1 MRTNAPAYS
10 LLVSSLPL
18 LLAAVLLQSACEPY
32 ENGPSLPDELLL
44 LQGEGIDGRLYM
56 LAPTAQSVISIDPQT
71 REFEAIPVGRDPT
84 VLARPKG
91 GDVLYTLDRK
101 DNALSQISA
110 GGSVSSVDLGAP
122 FTTLDWSPDGTR
134 AIAWFH
140 PDEADD
146 LVVDGSLN
154 LNAYAAIEIG
164 EDEVS
169 VSFGSLTFEPHAVI
183 FSADSTKVL
192 IATTARLHIVDLLA
206 DPISELAVPFTADDS
221 IHRPPAIVA
230 PGPFGEQALVTV
242 SGIPDLFVLG
252 LDPVMIE
259 NVAPLP
265 RPAMSVV
272 WSADGTRAI
281 IADGTSQVTF
291 LDLQTNAVEA
301 LHLDH
306 SVNRIQMSRLPQN
319 SFALL
324 YDDRGWNTYITRVE
338 LDSSATAPDDPETY
352 LLEDGI
358 GRVELSPS
366 EEAAVIF
373 HSTNG
378 FSSSVQADTLSLFH
392 FAERAPSRIRLD
404 AAAWDMIFL
413 GSGVIPGSDD
423 EHVIV
428 VLKDSARLVRYNLRT
443 YAQVVLET
451 YPLPHAIGRIPAP
464 AGGSE
469 LLFVVHDQDAG
480 LVSFLS
486 PDANSV
492 PSGGFP
498 AIAGMGLTGLLDR
511 R

>member
-1 MRTNAPAYS
+1 MQKTAHSSYWLLSAAL
-10 LLVSSLPL
+10 LLVAASGLP
-18 LLAAVLLQSACEPY
+18 ACHPYQS
-32 ENGPSLPDELLL
+32 GPALSDDLLL

-56 LAPTAQSVISIDPQT
+56 LAPTAQSVVSIDPET
-71 REFEAIPVGRDPT
+71 REFESIPVGRDPA
-84 VLARPKG
+84 VLARPDG

-101 DNALSQISA
+101 DSALSRVTTS
-110 GGSVSSVDLGAP
+110 GSVSSEDLGAP
-122 FTTLDWSPDGTR
+122 FTTLTWSPDGTR

-140 PDEADD
+140 PDEAGD
-146 LVVDGSLN
+146 LEVDGSLN
-154 LNAYAAIEIG
+154 LNAYAAIEVDG
-164 EDEVS
+164 DEVI
-169 VSFGSLTFEPHAVI
+169 VSLGSLTFEPHAVT
-183 FSADSTKVL
+183 FSADSTKAL

-221 IHRPPAIVA
+221 VHRPPAIVA
-230 PGPFGEQALVTV
+230 PGPLGEQALVTV
-242 SGIPDLFVLG
+242 AGVPDLFVLG

-281 IADGTSQVTF
+281 IADGTDQVTF
-291 LDLQTNAVEA
+291 LDLQSNAVEA
-301 LHLDH
+301 LQLDH
-306 SVNRIQMSRLPQN
+306 SVNRIQMSKLPQN

-324 YDDRGWNTYITRVE
+324 YDDRGWTSYITRVE
-338 LDSSATAPDDPETY
+338 LDPSATAPDDPETY
-352 LLEDGI
+352 LLEDAV

-366 EEAAVIF
+366 EAAAVIF
-373 HSTNG
+373 HSMNG
-378 FSSSVQADTLSLFH
+378 MLNSVQADTLSLFH

-413 GSGVIPGSDD
+413 GSGVIPDNDD
-423 EHVIV
+423 EHVMV
-428 VLKDSARLVRYNLRT
+428 VLKDSARLIRYNLRT
-443 YAQVVLET
+443 YAQVVLDT

-469 LLFVVHDQDAG
+469 LLFVVHDQDSG
-480 LVSFLS
+480 LVSFLP

-498 AIAGMGLTGLLDR
+498 AVAGMGLTGLLDR